1 MFLFLVAFLYLRT
14 LSVYKHLPV
23 CGKWS
28 EENFESSCTMRR
40 CRFEALSRKAR
51 TSPIDGTQFEAAGRL
66 RGEDKLEP
74 MQIQTLSS
82 VGCVVLYSSF
92 ASCALS
98 IADSVAVVATAAQ
111 LLELQVP
118 TVCYRFTDALTW
130 LLLIIKKS
138 SLLVGQHR
146 HASCCLLW
154 LLSK

>member
-1 MFLFLVAFLYLRT
+1 
-14 LSVYKHLPV
+14 
-23 CGKWS
+23 
-28 EENFESSCTMRR
+28 MRR

-74 MQIQTLSS
+74 MQMWCCLQTLSS
-82 VGCVVLYSSF
+82 VGCVVLCSSF